1 MRGGRGGRTWENA
14 GRSGWSCGQGA
25 ASAALSAAA
34 AALQPPAWEN
44 GYFMNG
50 RAAAA
55 RAHAPPP
62 DSMNGW
68 APRRQ
73 RACSAAFYEWGLEG
87 SADAVL
93 GCFFFFPYFFFF
105 MNEGQQ

>member
-1 MRGGRGGRTWENA
+1 MRGGRGGRTWESA

-25 ASAALSAAA
+25 ASAALS

-87 SADAVL
+87 SVDAAL
-93 GCFFFFPYFFFF
+93 GFFFFPPYFFFF
-105 MNEGQQ
+105 YE